1 MEKRFPTRLK
11 IFSKPTPVIEHLS
24 KNRIE
29 RVQSNTGSLTRKVS
43 NSHQTHIS
51 TSNLDFRNSS
61 NNHKNYQNSALNYSK
76 DKRGHTGHKE
86 RDNATGRTGEYT
98 KDATSNRRA
107 TSKQPADSK
116 NAGKEAAG
124 KDKDDKA
131 KAAAAVDPNKKPSLD
146 IQPGYMIRQRW
157 ECLKKLGSGGF
168 GEVHMAYDKHT
179 KKKVAVKMEA
189 LTQSKQVLKMEVA
202 VLKKLQ
208 DQSKHVCK
216 LVDCGRNQNFNYMV
230 MTLLGHSLADLRRA
244 QTNNAFSLSTA
255 LRLTNHMLLAVRDM
269 HNTGYL
275 HRDIKPSNF
284 AVGASNRRKIYM
296 FDFGLARI
304 YMMNGRVREARA
316 VAGFRGTVRYA
327 SLTAHRS
334 KEMGRVDDL
343 WSLFYIMLEFVG
355 LQLPWKKIK
364 VREEV
369 GKLKEET
376 DHYDLLDQCREKDYK
391 FPVKYL
397 APFLAH
403 LYKLDYAAAPDY
415 EFLSNLLQKAL
426 TEIGASMD
434 DPYDWEIKAKERGK
448 TNVRFD
454 GDSSGYHIRFGLPNL
469 SLEKNLETK
478 IHPLERQ
485 LKT

>member
-1 MEKRFPTRLK
+1 MPITNKDSKRNPKFFSQTDIHKDRENTNNATALALASAVRNFEENSNNNLRKGSGAAVTLK
-11 IFSKPTPVIEHLS
+11 
-24 KNRIE
+24 
-29 RVQSNTGSLTRKVS
+29 SLTTSRLNQKS
-43 NSHQTHIS
+43 YSKGALNNNSGFLQQGIHHT
-51 TSNLDFRNSS
+51 T
-61 NNHKNYQNSALNYSK
+61 SALKYAKES
-76 DKRGHTGHKE
+76 RGHTGHRE
-86 RDNATGRTGEYT
+86 REASATGQNRDGGRERGEKRTSA
-98 KDATSNRRA
+98 K
-107 TSKQPADSK
+107 PA
-116 NAGKEAAG
+116 E
-124 KDKDDKA
+124 KA
-131 KAAAAVDPNKKPSLD
+131 KNEAKNEADKKAADAAKKPSLD

-168 GEVHMAYDKHT
+168 GEVHMAYDKQT

-244 QTNNAFSLSTA
+244 QANNAFSLSTA
-255 LRLTNHMLLAVRDM
+255 LRLTQHMLLAVRDM

-284 AVGASNRRKIYM
+284 AVGASNQRKIYM

-304 YMMNGRVREARA
+304 FMMNGRVREARA

-364 VREEV
+364 VREDV

-376 DHYDLLDQCREKDYK
+376 DHYDLLDQCRDKDFK

-397 APFLAH
+397 AQFLAH

-415 EFLSNLLQKAL
+415 ELLSGLLTKAM
-426 TEIGASMD
+426 TDVGAHPD
-434 DPYDWEIKAKERGK
+434 DPYDWEIKG
-448 TNVRFD
+448 
-454 GDSSGYHIRFGLPNL
+454 GS
-469 SLEKNLETK
+469 
-478 IHPLERQ
+478 
-485 LKT
+485 